1 MTTVAIIGAGI
12 VGRTAARQLAAS
24 GCVEKLILGAR
35 KPQRLHGFVRQLID
49 IDVEVVAPGPLPKA
63 DLTLLSL
70 PTGGHADLAE
80 EALGHGSHVIS
91 ISESPKDVEELLA
104 LEAMAVKEDR
114 SVIVGAAFSPGLSC
128 LLARHAASNFDRV
141 DEVHLAR
148 MGTGGPACQRQLHR
162 ARTQDVVELREN
174 RWIKRH
180 SSTGRELVWF
190 PDPLGARDCYRAA
203 LSDPVLLGAIFPTAD
218 RITAKVAGTRRDR
231 LTSWLPMLR
240 RPHRDGGPGAVRV
253 EVRGVLNGEQT
264 THVIGAIDYPSA
276 VAGVLASIG
285 SEWLIADDLPHGSWS
300 LGMLDDPLPWL
311 SELENRGVSAA
322 VYEGISSG

>member
-141 DEVHLAR
+141 D
-148 MGTGGPACQRQLHR
+148 
-162 ARTQDVVELREN
+162 
-174 RWIKRH
+174 
-180 SSTGRELVWF
+180 
-190 PDPLGARDCYRAA
+190 
-203 LSDPVLLGAIFPTAD
+203 
-218 RITAKVAGTRRDR
+218 
-231 LTSWLPMLR
+231 
-240 RPHRDGGPGAVRV
+240 
-253 EVRGVLNGEQT
+253 
-264 THVIGAIDYPSA
+264 
-276 VAGVLASIG
+276 
-285 SEWLIADDLPHGSWS
+285 
-300 LGMLDDPLPWL
+300 
-311 SELENRGVSAA
+311 
-322 VYEGISSG
+322 

>member
-1 MTTVAIIGAGI
+1 M
-12 VGRTAARQLAAS
+12 
-24 GCVEKLILGAR
+24 
-35 KPQRLHGFVRQLID
+35 
-49 IDVEVVAPGPLPKA
+49 
-63 DLTLLSL
+63 
-70 PTGGHADLAE
+70 
-80 EALGHGSHVIS
+80 
-91 ISESPKDVEELLA
+91 
-104 LEAMAVKEDR
+104 
-114 SVIVGAAFSPGLSC
+114 
-128 LLARHAASNFDRV
+128 
-141 DEVHLAR
+141 
-148 MGTGGPACQRQLHR
+148 
-162 ARTQDVVELREN
+162 
-174 RWIKRH
+174 
-180 SSTGRELVWF
+180 VWF

-203 LSDPVLLGAIFPTAD
+203 LSDPVLLGAIFPTAE

-300 LGMLDDPLPWL
+300 LGLLDDPLPWL